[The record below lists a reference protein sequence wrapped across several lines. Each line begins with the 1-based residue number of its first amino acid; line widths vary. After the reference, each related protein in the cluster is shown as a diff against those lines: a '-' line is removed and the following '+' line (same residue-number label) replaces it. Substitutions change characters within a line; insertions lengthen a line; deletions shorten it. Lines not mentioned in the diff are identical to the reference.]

1 MPVIQVT
8 APKASD
14 DTIGDTTDDSTDAA
28 RLKRLCGDVAAALG
42 LPPSGVVAVLSAAAV
57 TSTGDGI
64 VPAWPLAVVHGSD
77 RGRDA
82 TRRALDAA
90 RAALAEGWGVPRE
103 EVWVEWAGSRA
114 TGD

>member
-14 DTIGDTTDDSTDAA
+14 SAQDAA
-28 RLKRLCGDVAAALG
+28 RLRHLCGEVATALG
-42 LPPSGVVAVLSAAAV
+42 LPPSGVVAVLCEAAL

-64 VPAWPLAVVHGSD
+64 VAAWPLAVVHGSD

-90 RAALAEGWGVPRE
+90 GTALAQGWGVPRA
-103 EVWVEWAGSRA
+103 EVWAEWAGSLTA
-114 TGD
+114 GD

>member
-14 DTIGDTTDDSTDAA
+14 GTDDAA
-28 RLKRLCGDVAAALG
+28 RLKHLCGEVATALG
-42 LPPSGVVAVLSAAAV
+42 LPPSGVVAVLCEAAL
-57 TSTGDGI
+57 TSTGDGV

-90 RAALAEGWGVPRE
+90 AAALARGWDVPRE
-103 EVWVEWAGSRA
+103 EVWVEWSGART